1 MKGQY
6 IGMVTLFV
14 FLFIVTGNVFGAIL
28 FQEEYSER
36 AEYSV
41 GGFNTIAEAQVRGKM
56 YDFRMEKE
64 LNYSSNIVA
73 LQQGEKDRRWGS
85 APSHQEVIE
94 SYSQAVES
102 ELKSQSGLVD
112 CSPPEI
118 RSVSVEDDSRYTAS
132 FSDPFISCSTEGT
145 ESQIKLSEEQLEVQ
159 NFNNSYFQLSGVGV
173 DLAEYLDEER
183 LTDSWSSGTGSSSK
197 SCGPSV
203 DRSALDE
210 NAKEEAREN
219 AIKDDDLANT
229 VVSDFSLPDW
239 VELESSET
247 FDLSYNRESS
257 DYDTDCTYPVSCN
270 CREVETE
277 DGGTTTKCD
286 TCQEPGVAYSVTY
299 SAEVLQ
305 AILEYDLADRKEI
318 EVYKDPRKA
327 LEDGDVEY
335 SDFDIDYETDTRRSF
350 RRWENGE
357 LTTEEVKEQI
367 EGFEIP
373 REELQRERRVL
384 DSNAVLQT
392 LHFKFDYIHEIN

>member
-1 MKGQY
+1 LKGQY

-41 GGFNTIAEAQVRGKM
+41 GGFNTIAEAQIRGKM
-56 YDFRMEKE
+56 YDSRMEKE

-73 LQQGEKDRRWGS
+73 LQQGEKDRRWES
-85 APSHQEVIE
+85 APSHQEVID
-94 SYSQAVES
+94 SYSQAVAS

-118 RSVSVEDDSRYTAS
+118 GSVSVEDNSRYTAS

-145 ESQIKLSEEQLEVQ
+145 ESQIKLSEEQLEIQ
-159 NFNNSYFQLSGVGV
+159 NFNNSYFQLSKVGV
-173 DLAEYLDEER
+173 EMAEHIDEKDLP
-183 LTDSWSSGTGSSSK
+183 DSWESGTASSSTQAD
-197 SCGPSV
+197 SPF
-203 DRSALDE
+203 ALD
-210 NAKEEAREN
+210 KEGTDRRARQKAESDAVQN
-219 AIKDDDLANT
+219 DDLQEE
-229 VVSDFSLPDW
+229 VISDFETPEW
-239 VELESSET
+239 VDLETDVEYRYRV
-247 FDLSYNRESS
+247 L
-257 DYDTDCTYPVSCN
+257 DTDNEQDSFTYTVCDNRNDEGECTN
-270 CREVETE
+270 EREVTVYTYNSEYE
-277 DGGTTTKCD
+277 V
-286 TCQEPGVAYSVTY
+286 EVTD
-299 SAEVLQ
+299 
-305 AILEYDLADRKEI
+305 IIMKYDLADRKEI

-335 SDFDIDYETDTRRSF
+335 SDFDIDYETETRRSF

-367 EGFEIP
+367 DGFEIP
-373 REELQRERRVL
+373 REELQRERKVL